1 MRNLAN
7 SVIAVLLVLGVAQ
20 AASAAPSTAT
30 LHVEG
35 MTCGGCATA
44 VKLVLQKTPG
54 VTDAKVSYEEKRA
67 VVSYE
72 PTKTTPAKIATAVA
86 DALSYKVTVV
96 DGGARSAR
104 DTTAT
109 VSTASCAV
117 PKSVPTAAKAISLAT
132 YRSTDLRAEFNRA
145 SDRVRVVALLSPTC
159 GACEKGQR
167 VVETVFSKYPNDP
180 RLKGFVVWLPMLP
193 TDSEQAAGAQ
203 AGSFVDARV
212 AQQWDGERA
221 SGTLLAKTLGLKSSA
236 WDVYL
241 LYGPGVRWTGDNP
254 PAPTFWMHQLRA
266 ETGADQRVCLNPGVF
281 VGKVASLLGTTKG
294 GA

>member
-7 SVIAVLLVLGVAQ
+7 GVIAVLLL
-20 AASAAPSTAT
+20 
-30 LHVEG
+30 
-35 MTCGGCATA
+35 
-44 VKLVLQKTPG
+44 
-54 VTDAKVSYEEKRA
+54 
-67 VVSYE
+67 
-72 PTKTTPAKIATAVA
+72 
-86 DALSYKVTVV
+86 YKVTVV
-96 DGGARSAR
+96 DDGAQSASN
-104 DTTAT
+104 TAA
-109 VSTASCAV
+109 TAATAACAL
-117 PKSVPTAAKAISLAT
+117 PKSAPVAAKAVPLAA
-132 YRSTDLRAEFNRA
+132 YRSSDLRAEFNRA

-159 GACEKGQR
+159 GACEEGQR

-193 TDSEQAAGAQ
+193 ADSEQAAGAQ

-221 SGTLLAKTLGLKSSA
+221 SGALLAKTLGLKSSA

-241 LYGPGVRWTGDNP
+241 LYGPGVRWTGENP

-266 ETGADQRVCLNPGVF
+266 ETGADQRVCLNPAVF
-281 VGKVASLLGTTKG
+281 VSKVATLLGTIKG